1 MRLIAKKPCS
11 FGGQQ
16 FYIGDEI
23 PAGLV
28 ADAKLQEGYGVIA
41 IMNDSEGE
49 SGAQSVSLFTQ
60 EQVEKM
66 IAEAVEEAKKEKEDQ
81 LAEMQ
86 AYVAELKET
95 ELGLYDGAILISVKG
110 ESDEQQTAVPATP
123 EEIQQVFSIMQMN
136 ADEGAKA
143 VVNVMSESVL
153 ILLHAADGRK
163 TIKDA
168 AKKRADILF
177 MLDEKAVVSEVSTN
191 VNTTT
196 ISNGT
201 IGVDVAAN
209 AEGAGV

>member
-28 ADAKLQEGYGVIA
+28 ADAKLQEGYGVIT

-49 SGAQSVSLFTQ
+49 SDAQPGSLFTQ

-86 AYVAELKET
+86 VYVAELKET
-95 ELGLYDGAILISVKG
+95 EPGAYDGAIPISVKG
-110 ESDEQQTAVPATP
+110 ESDEQQTAVLATL

-136 ADEGAKA
+136 ATEGAEAISRVK
-143 VVNVMSESVL
+143 SENIL
-153 ILLHAADGRK
+153 ILLHAADTRK

-168 AKKRADILF
+168 AKKQVDNIF
-177 MLDEKAVVSEVSTN
+177 STSGSTN
-191 VNTTT
+191 ESIGGNATT
-196 ISNGT
+196 
-201 IGVDVAAN
+201 
-209 AEGAGV
+209 